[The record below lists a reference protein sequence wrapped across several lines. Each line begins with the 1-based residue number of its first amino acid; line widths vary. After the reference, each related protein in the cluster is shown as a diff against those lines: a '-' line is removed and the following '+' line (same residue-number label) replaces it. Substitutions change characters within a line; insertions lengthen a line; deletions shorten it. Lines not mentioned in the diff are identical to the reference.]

1 MFNWLILKFEKGV
14 EVMTKTN
21 KLLAVGK
28 FFLKMMFKVSM
39 GLLKVAAFIFIF
51 TFTFAAINAS
61 STAFS
66 RR

>member
-1 MFNWLILKFEKGV
+1 MFNWLVIKSKKGV

-21 KLLAVGK
+21 KLLAFGK

-39 GLLKVAAFIFIF
+39 GLLKVAVFIFIF
-51 TFTFAAINAS
+51 TFTFAAINAT
-61 STAFS
+61 STSFS

>member
-21 KLLAVGK
+21 KLLAVGM

-39 GLLKVAAFIFIF
+39 GLLKVAVFIFIF
-51 TFTFAAINAS
+51 TFTFAAVNAT
-61 STAFS
+61 STSFS

>member
-1 MFNWLILKFEKGV
+1 MFNWLIINLKKGV

-39 GLLKVAAFIFIF
+39 GLLKVAVFIFIF
-51 TFTFAAINAS
+51 TFTFAAINAT
-61 STAFS
+61 STPFS
-66 RR
+66 NR

>member
-1 MFNWLILKFEKGV
+1 MFNWLIIYFKKGV